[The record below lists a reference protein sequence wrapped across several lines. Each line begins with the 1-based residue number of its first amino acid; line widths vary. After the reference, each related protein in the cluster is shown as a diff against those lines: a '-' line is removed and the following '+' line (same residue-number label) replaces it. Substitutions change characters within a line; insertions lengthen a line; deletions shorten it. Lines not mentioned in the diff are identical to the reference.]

1 MNSLSLYEI
10 TGAFPMIMEQ
20 EEIEPKLKEELEREL
35 TVLLQEKSQNII
47 GYARNIDLAIEA
59 MKIEEKRITE
69 QRKILENR
77 VEKFKQYVKDCMERN
92 GITKIETAL
101 GSLTIAKNPISVEII
116 NENEI
121 PSEFKTEVVTVK
133 VDKTKIKDNFKETGE
148 IPIGVNIVTN
158 KTSLRIK

>member
-1 MNSLSLYEI
+1 MNNLSLHQI
-10 TGAFPMIMEQ
+10 TGAFPMIMER
-20 EEIEPKLKEELEREL
+20 EEIEPELKEELEREL

-47 GYARNIDLAIEA
+47 GYARNIDLTIEA

-77 VEKFKQYVKDCMERN
+77 AEKFKQYVKDCMERN
-92 GITKIETAL
+92 GITKIETPL
-101 GSLTIAKNPISVEII
+101 GSLTIAKNPISIEIV
-116 NENEI
+116 NEDEL
-121 PSEFKTEVVTVK
+121 PSEYKTEVITVK

-148 IPIGVNIVTN
+148 IPTGVNIIAN